1 MRRTE
6 QAQGLKLMKF
16 EEVYGRTCRGV
27 LGQAEAAEILGVS
40 ERTFRRWR
48 DRFEAEGA
56 EGLYDRRLGRLSAR
70 RAPVDEVARVLELFD
85 TRYWDFTAKHFHEK
99 LVAEHG
105 SKRSYNLGAVDLA
118 GLWAQASGAQAR
130 RAPAQAPA
138 PCAPRHD
145 GAPGR
150 LAP

>member
-6 QAQGLKLMKF
+6 QARGSKRF
-16 EEVYGRTCRGV
+16 TRTRRGV

-40 ERTFRRWR
+40 DRAPSGAGGAVALRRTARRVSTTAAWAASRHVARRWTKWR
-48 DRFEAEGA
+48 GC
-56 EGLYDRRLGRLSAR
+56 LSW
-70 RAPVDEVARVLELFD
+70 FD

-105 SKRSYNLGAVDLA
+105 SKRSYNWVRLTLQAY
-118 GLWAQASGAQAR
+118 GLQASGAQAWG
-130 RAPAQAPA
+130 APAQAPPSRA
-138 PCAPRHD
+138 SRHD